1 MKFNILL
8 AVILGSLMM
17 ATVIYPGQALD
28 RSSRLL
34 NRQVKG
40 ANLGNVMVGQAVV
53 NALLNADTPGGVA
66 NVSDC
71 RGLVTHSFT
80 PRDSSLRGVLDSI
93 VATDPRYTWEVK
105 DSVINVIPR
114 NGLPQFFGVPVAK
127 FDAIE
132 VESPR
137 DALFQLLA
145 LPELR
150 QAQLSLG
157 RHAVQGGVYIFCP
170 ECPPKETKK
179 FSVRLKGV
187 TVREALNAIASAHGN
202 AVWSFSQSDC
212 GAQKIFSLD
221 FAAK

>member
-1 MKFNILL
+1 MKFNTLM

-17 ATVIYPGQALD
+17 ATVSYPGQGLD

-40 ANLGNVMVGQAVV
+40 ANLKNVMVGQAVV

-71 RGLVTHSFT
+71 KGMVTHTFT

-93 VATDPRYTWEVK
+93 VATDPRYTWGVM
-105 DSVINVIPR
+105 DGVINVIPR
-114 NGLPQFFGVPVAK
+114 NGLPPFFGVRISK
-127 FDAIE
+127 FDAVE
-132 VESPR
+132 VDSPR

-145 LPELR
+145 MPELR
-150 QAQLSLG
+150 QAKLNLG
-157 RHAVQGGVYIFCP
+157 RHAVQGGAYAFCP

-212 GAQKIFSLD
+212 GRQKIFSLD
-221 FAAK
+221 FAGK